1 MTVAGALEGRGVC
14 VVGSCLHDAGALGR
28 AGHVARAVRGAGC
41 CGMRKVWAVGR
52 VRGWTGWWR
61 RKEDASAMLG
71 RRAERRAR
79 RQAVGQARGGE
90 ACRHEAGHGESAAL
104 GLH

>member
-1 MTVAGALEGRGVC
+1 MVLVMWGGLDMWRGLC
-14 VVGSCLHDAGALGR
+14 KGE
-28 AGHVARAVRGAGC
+28 AVDLSWHAQSP
-41 CGMRKVWAVGR
+41 WAVGR

-61 RKEDASAMLG
+61 RKEDASAVLG

-104 GLH
+104 GHSFT